1 MERNDIG
8 TNAATDDVSF
18 GSSKTVGAASTGS
31 VGASDTE
38 VATDT
43 GTDIGTDIGGT
54 TDTSSADASGMS
66 GTSGA
71 TADGKLATAK
81 QKIGQAK
88 EKVVDRM
95 HATADWIKEKDIDQ
109 LKGTIEAQVRDHPG
123 RTLLIAAGLG
133 YLIGRA
139 FRGGNSA

>member
-18 GSSKTVGAASTGS
+18 GSSKTASAASAGS

-38 VATDT
+38 VA
-43 GTDIGTDIGGT
+43 TDIGTDIGGT
-54 TDTSSADASGMS
+54 TDTSSADASGIS
-66 GTSGA
+66 GTSGT